1 VTCILA
7 PILATSL
14 ALPLT
19 PTAWLSFSPHA
30 KTHDCLV
37 RPAQC
42 VEDVDVYD
50 AKTNTIITSN
60 DNNFP
65 YSSSR
70 KAGKADDNELLVL
83 EVPGFFNGGKC

>member
-1 VTCILA
+1 M
-7 PILATSL
+7 L
-14 ALPLT
+14 ALDT
-19 PTAWLSFSPHA
+19 SFIALLGLLLP
-30 KTHDCLV
+30 
-37 RPAQC
+37 QC

-70 KAGKADDNELLVL
+70 RAGKADDNELLIL
-83 EVPGFFNGGKC
+83 EVCSGAC